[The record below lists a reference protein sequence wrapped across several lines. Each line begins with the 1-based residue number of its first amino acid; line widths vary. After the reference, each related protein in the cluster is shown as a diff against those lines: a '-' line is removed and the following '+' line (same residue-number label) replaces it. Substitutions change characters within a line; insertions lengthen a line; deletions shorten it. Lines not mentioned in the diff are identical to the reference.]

1 MTEAVERYQEIEA
14 HINFQKALLDD
25 AEDGERFSKYLE
37 ILEGVKKGERPE
49 NPVDREIARI
59 LSLALNE
66 DFDPW
71 EIDLVEFS
79 RAYMK
84 EIRASEDVDFIVA
97 GKIIFLAWSVLKK
110 QSDAALSEAE
120 GMDAEEFFFE
130 DWTPWEFEP
139 YEEIDD
145 ISYTGRIVNS
155 DDPPI
160 KKAIRYRA
168 KRKVTLIELVDAFEE
183 ARKEVEFRE
192 KIERIRKKSGK
203 EEIRMPDTEH
213 KEDLESEIR
222 EVWDRIAGFRGNRM
236 AISDISSGTKEDFI
250 TVFVAILFL
259 AHRNRIKIWQDS
271 IDGDIYIENIM
282 PKDESGNFLEPPFI
296 IEEKDAEEEMGEME
310 SAPILSV

>member
-84 EIRASEDVDFIVA
+84 EIRNSEDVDFIVA

-120 GMDAEEFFFE
+120 GMDTEEFFFE
-130 DWTPWEFEP
+130 DWAPWEFEP

-145 ISYTGRIVNS
+145 ISYTGRVVSS
-155 DDPPI
+155 DEPPI
-160 KKAIRYRA
+160 KKAIRYRT

-203 EEIRMPDTEH
+203 EEIRMPDIEH

-222 EVWDRIAGFRGNRM
+222 EVWGRIAGFRGNRM

-259 AHRNRIKIWQDS
+259 AHRNRIKIWQES

-282 PKDESGNFLEPPFI
+282 PKDESGNFLEPPVI
-296 IEEKDAEEEMGEME
+296 IEESEERKMEEVE

>member
-120 GMDAEEFFFE
+120 GMDDEEFFFE

-155 DDPPI
+155 DNPPI

-192 KIERIRKKSGK
+192 KIEKIKKKAKGK
-203 EEIRMPDTEH
+203 EIEIPRVEH
-213 KEDLESEIR
+213 KEDIEEEIK
-222 EVWDRIAGFRGNRM
+222 EVWQRIVNFKGDEMTLNALTN
-236 AISDISSGTKEDFI
+236 GTKEDFI

-271 IDGDIYIENIM
+271 IDGDIHIENIM
-282 PKDESGNFLEPPFI
+282 PKDESGNFLEPPVI
-296 IEEKDAEEEMGEME
+296 IEESEERNMEEVE